1 MTGLVGDPVAKYYD
15 LRRAD
20 HVRRAAAAQPSTAD
34 LDEASSYGGFA
45 PSCHEETC
53 ASSELQEG
61 ITVVAPL
68 SPSIATMLTLMLSKF
83 HAERAYKH
91 KGKPKKLCTG
101 VVGALINKRFSSAGP
116 KYNVCHD
123 TR

>member
-1 MTGLVGDPVAKYYD
+1 MICVA
-15 LRRAD
+15 LTMS
-20 HVRRAAAAQPSTAD
+20 AAQRPLNPQQLTSTKRVAT
-34 LDEASSYGGFA
+34 AVSRHRAMKRYVRG
-45 PSCHEETC
+45 
-53 ASSELQEG
+53 SELQEG

-83 HAERAYKH
+83 HAERAYKN

-101 VVGALINKRFSSAGP
+101 VVGALINKRFSSAVP

-123 TR
+123 SR